1 MYKLCSR
8 AWAVVSLCCV
18 LLPCALAQAQD
29 QKQEQTEPS
38 DAPGTQPVGA
48 AISSADAGMLLPFT
62 VSPRTD
68 SQRGVVRVFGGY
80 DSARERTQF
89 EALADVTI
97 IGPVALRLGALY
109 GQRQDTFRP
118 TIGLR
123 VQALSQE
130 RQGIDFGVG
139 AFYKPEGFTE
149 AEGEIE
155 VMLMFARRFARIS
168 TFANIVYGQDP
179 EGRERDGEL
188 RLGALYAVSAPL
200 QVGLDARLRFDLGS
214 EEEKREEEGGAKYD
228 LVIGPT
234 ASYALGPVV
243 VMAQAGFSMYG
254 TEPARTGVIAMLGLA
269 GAL

>member
-1 MYKLCSR
+1 
-8 AWAVVSLCCV
+8 
-18 LLPCALAQAQD
+18 
-29 QKQEQTEPS
+29 
-38 DAPGTQPVGA
+38 
-48 AISSADAGMLLPFT
+48 MLLPFT